1 MIPRFLSLQGIAG
14 IAAALAL
21 LSLLVVQKV
30 ETRHWRK
37 QSGQYEQLYRA
48 EQAAS
53 AQTVANYRAA
63 AVAARAA
70 DAAAAEHVRAQQQ
83 VITERIAY
91 DYQTRLAAARDL
103 AKRLRF
109 AAGAPAAHPCGRG
122 TPAMSSLPAGACG
135 AAQTAG
141 QDRLPDA
148 DALIATEQAL
158 QLDALIRWVR
168 AQAAVDPNQPTRGR
182 D

>member
-1 MIPRFLSLQGIAG
+1 MIPRFLNLHGIAG

-37 QSGQYEQLYRA
+37 QSGQFEQLYHA
-48 EQAAS
+48 EQTAS

-63 AVAARAA
+63 ATAARAA
-70 DAAAAEHVRAQQQ
+70 DAAASERVRAEQQA
-83 VITERIAY
+83 ITERIAY
-91 DYQTRLAAARDL
+91 DYETRLAAARDR
-103 AKRLRF
+103 AQRLRI
-109 AAGAPAAHPCGRG
+109 AAGAPAASPCGRG

-135 AAQTAG
+135 VAQTAS
-141 QDRLPDA
+141 QDRLPDP

-168 AQAAVDPNQPTRGR
+168 AQAAVDPNQSASQR

>member
-1 MIPRFLSLQGIAG
+1 MIPRLLNFQGIAG

-21 LSLLVVQKV
+21 LSLMLVQKI

-37 QSGQYEQLYRA
+37 QSGQYEQLYRG

-63 AVAARAA
+63 TAAARAA
-70 DAAAAEHVRAQQQ
+70 DVAAAERVRAEQHA
-83 VITERIAY
+83 INERIAN
-91 DYQTRLAAARDL
+91 DYETRLAAARDR
-103 AKRLRF
+103 AQRLRI
-109 AAGAPAAHPCGRG
+109 AAGSPATDPCGRRTSPVPG
-122 TPAMSSLPAGACG
+122 LPAAPCG
-135 AAQTAG
+135 ADQATG
-141 QDRLPDA
+141 QGQLPDA
-148 DALIATEQAL
+148 DALIATEQAF

-168 AQAAVDPNQPTRGR
+168 AQAGVDPNRSAGQR